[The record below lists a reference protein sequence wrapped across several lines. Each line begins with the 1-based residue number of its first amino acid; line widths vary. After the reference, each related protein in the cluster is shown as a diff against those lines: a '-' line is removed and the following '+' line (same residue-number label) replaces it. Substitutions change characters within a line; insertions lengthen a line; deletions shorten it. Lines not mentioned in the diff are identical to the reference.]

1 VAKTSLD
8 ETALSRR
15 QLNRALL
22 GRQMLLARE
31 KLSVVAAVERL
42 VAMQAQV
49 PRPPFVGLWTRVREF
64 GRADLLRA
72 LGQRKVVRATAMR
85 GTLHLMSTKDYLAFR
100 PIIAAALAKGAD
112 SIVRKRMGGVDVDAL
127 LDKGRGFF
135 GKAPAPFE
143 SFRDLLEKD
152 HPTFDIRAMAYTVRM
167 GVPLV
172 MVPDDS
178 PWGFPSSA
186 GFTLAEKWL
195 GEKIAE
201 TSSSLE
207 LMVLRYLAA
216 AGPATPGDAQT
227 WSGMGGL
234 RETFEKLRPK
244 LVTFRDERKRE
255 LFDLPKAPRPD
266 EDTPAPVL
274 LQPEFDNILLS
285 HDDRSRI
292 ISSEHRP
299 RVFLKNLQVLG
310 TFVVDGFV
318 AGVWKLERKKKE
330 AVLKLT
336 PFTAV
341 PKKSFAVL
349 EAEGDSLLVFLE
361 PDAANRAIRM
371 G

>member
-1 VAKTSLD
+1 VILTK
-8 ETALSRR
+8 R

-22 GRQMLLARE
+22 ARQMLLTRE

-49 PRPPFVGLWTRVREF
+49 PRPPFVGLWARLQEFKRE
-64 GRADLLRA
+64 DLLRP
-72 LGQRKVVRATAMR
+72 LRQRKLVRATAIR
-85 GTLHLMSTKDYLAFR
+85 GTLHLLSTKDYLAFR
-100 PIIAAALAKGAD
+100 PVIAAALAKGAD
-112 SIVRKRMGGVDVDAL
+112 SIVRKRMGGVDVEAL
-127 LDKGRGFF
+127 LDKGRVFF
-135 GKAPAPFE
+135 GTAPAPFE

-152 HPTFDIRAMAYTVRM
+152 HPMFDIRAMAYTVRM

-178 PWGFPSSA
+178 LWGFPASA

-207 LMVLRYLAA
+207 VMVLRYLAA
-216 AGPATPGDAQT
+216 SGPATPGDAQT
-227 WSGMGGL
+227 WSGIGGL
-234 RETFEKLRPK
+234 RETFEKLRAK

-266 EDTPAPVL
+266 EDTPAPVRFL
-274 LQPEFDNILLS
+274 PEFDNILLS

-299 RVFLKNLQVLG
+299 AVFLKNLQVLG
-310 TFVVDGFV
+310 TFLVDGFV
-318 AGVWKLERKKKE
+318 AGTWKMERKKSS
-330 AVLKLT
+330 AALNLKA
-336 PFTAV
+336 FAAI
-341 PKKSFAVL
+341 PKKTLASL
-349 EAEGDSLLVFLE
+349 EEEGESLLTFLE
-361 PDAANRAIRM
+361 PDTPTREVRVTR
-371 G
+371 